1 MFTVKMFNYS
11 CNFLLVL
18 DELDSD
24 TELPMIT
31 WNFILVLQIQTV
43 GCTIMTFNGK
53 PYNSF
58 MSNNLYRLIFDG
70 PDLDTQYVLNLHL
83 TLSKNEPSLYKL
95 V

>member
-31 WNFILVLQIQTV
+31 
-43 GCTIMTFNGK
+43 
-53 PYNSF
+53 
-58 MSNNLYRLIFDG
+58 
-70 PDLDTQYVLNLHL
+70 
-83 TLSKNEPSLYKL
+83 
-95 V
+95 